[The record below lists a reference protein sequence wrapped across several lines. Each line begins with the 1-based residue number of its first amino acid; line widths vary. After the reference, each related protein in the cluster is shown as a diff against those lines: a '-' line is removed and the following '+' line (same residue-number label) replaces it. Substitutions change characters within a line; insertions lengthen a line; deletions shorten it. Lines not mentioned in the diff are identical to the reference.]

1 MTTPATPPMPE
12 RAEISGSTRI
22 YAVLGCPVAQV
33 KAPALLNPV
42 FARLGLDAVLV
53 PVLAEPEYLGE
64 IVRGLQRIGNLD
76 GLLVTVPHKAQ
87 VRQYADT
94 VSSAVTQSGSANA
107 LRREPDGRWSAE
119 NFDGIGFVRG
129 LRATG
134 FDLAGKRVSLIGAGG
149 AGGALAAALLAA
161 GAAHLD
167 VCDRDGDR
175 VGALVARL
183 GPYWPGRAA
192 GAATPRLDGADLV
205 VNATPLGLR
214 PDDPL
219 PFDVAGLPPGAMVA
233 DIIMEP
239 RETALLRA
247 AEARGHRIHHGSHML
262 TQQLDLYRD
271 FFRLDTVE
279 RSEQAELT

>member
-1 MTTPATPPMPE
+1 MTTPAIPPMPE
-12 RAEISGSTRI
+12 RPEIGGSTRL

-53 PVLAEPEYLGE
+53 PVLAEPAHLGE

-76 GLLVTVPHKAQ
+76 GLLVTVPHKAE
-87 VRQYADT
+87 VRRYADT

-129 LRATG
+129 LRASG
-134 FDLAGKRVSLIGAGG
+134 FDLSGKRVSLIGAGG
-149 AGGALAAALLAA
+149 AGGALAAAVLAA

-167 VCDRDGDR
+167 VCDRDESR
-175 VGALVARL
+175 VSEVTNRL
-183 GPYWPGRAA
+183 GPYWPGRLT
-192 GAATPRLDGADLV
+192 GSVVPRLDGADLA

-214 PDDPL
+214 PEDPL
-219 PFDVAGLPPGAMVA
+219 PFDVAGLPPGAEVA

-262 TQQLDLYRD
+262 IHQLDLYRE
-271 FFRLDTVE
+271 FFRLNAPE
-279 RSEQAELT
+279 RAELS